1 MQAVIFDMDGVLID
15 TEKVSK
21 QAFTKAFESVDLK
34 FTEELYQKILGRSL
48 KDIEVFLEETLH
60 YPNIARQIIQQREI
74 EFAKYYQTHPVEVKT
89 GIFDFLA
96 FIKNRRLKTAVATSA
111 KESIAVPLLEQ
122 AGLIQ
127 HFDTLTFGSQ
137 VKKAKPHP
145 EIFLKAAASLA
156 VRPEETI
163 VIEDSESGIIAANQG
178 GFQAVFIP
186 ETKPTKTFSQQY
198 NFAYYQKVQ
207 DFQASLQN

>member
-21 QAFTKAFESVDLK
+21 QAFTEAFESVGLK
-34 FTEELYQKILGRSL
+34 FTEELYQQILGRSL
-48 KDIEVFLEETLH
+48 KDIEVFLEETFQH
-60 YPNIARQIIQQREI
+60 PSIARQIIQQREI

-122 AGLIQ
+122 AGLVQ

-137 VKKAKPHP
+137 VKEAKPHP
-145 EIFLKAAASLA
+145 ELFLKAAASLA
-156 VRPEETI
+156 VRPEEAV
-163 VIEDSESGIIAANQG
+163 VIEDSESGIIAAN
-178 GFQAVFIP
+178 
-186 ETKPTKTFSQQY
+186 
-198 NFAYYQKVQ
+198 
-207 DFQASLQN
+207 

>member
-21 QAFTKAFESVDLK
+21 QAFTEAFESVGLN
-34 FTEELYQKILGRSL
+34 FTEELYQQILGRSL
-48 KDIEVFLEETLH
+48 KDIEVFLEETFQH
-60 YPNIARQIIQQREI
+60 PSIARQIIQQREI
-74 EFAKYYQTHPVEVKT
+74 EFAKYYQTHPVEVKS

-127 HFDTLTFGSQ
+127 HFDTFTFGSQ
-137 VKKAKPHP
+137 VKEAKPHP
-145 EIFLKAAASLA
+145 ELFLKAADSLA
-156 VRPEETI
+156 VRPEEAV

-186 ETKPTKTFSQQY
+186 ETEPTQSFRQQY
-198 NFAYYQKVQ
+198 NFSYYQQVQ
-207 DFQASLQN
+207 DFQASLQK